1 LVAQLEH
8 FADVVAGRAAPLIDA
23 RDATKTLVAT
33 LQIEAALMG
42 EQVQ

>member
-1 LVAQLEH
+1 
-8 FADVVAGRAAPLIDA
+8 LIDA